1 MFESLLQIFLYRQF
15 WLAMLLVFIAAKC
28 NAVMDVVSHKWTISI
43 FRKIENKFLF
53 KFFHKDSWKN
63 KYVDYDNGDKSR
75 MKLIGNINFP
85 VQLTDAWHL
94 CKSIVIT
101 CLIMLYVI
109 WPYLDPVSLLGAF
122 ALLGLNWNITFLL
135 FYKRVFIEKKYRK

>member
-1 MFESLLQIFLYRQF
+1 MLESLLQIFLYHQF
-15 WLAMLLVFIAAKC
+15 WLAMLLVSIAATC
-28 NAVMDVVSHKWTISI
+28 NAVMDAVSHKWPISI
-43 FRKIENKFLF
+43 FRKIEHKFLF

-75 MKLIGNINFP
+75 RKLIGDINLP

-94 CKSIVIT
+94 CKSVMIV
-101 CLIMLYVI
+101 CLMLLYVI
-109 WPYLDPVSLLGAF
+109 WPYIDPVSLLGAF
-122 ALLGLNWNITFLL
+122 IILGLNWNITFLL